1 MPNSDLELKNLLS
14 GSNASSLD
22 PKTKTCVRCYFVRIE
37 QFWARLVFEE
47 TEQKTIL
54 RQSIRSF
61 FLSGATGANID
72 REITSLLLRAVDL
85 SYGRVP
91 KRYKKWIQTIMRT
104 DLVSGSEDPYLLAP
118 RGKRD
123 KERAALRR
131 GRPPMAIGIPRPI
144 SRSLCGLLALRLAIL
159 IKGA

>member
-22 PKTKTCVRCYFVRIE
+22 PKTKTCLCCYFVRIE

-54 RQSIRSF
+54 RQSIRS

-91 KRYKKWIQTIMRT
+91 KRYKKWIQPIKNRSR
-104 DLVSGSEDPYLLAP
+104 SGSEDPYLLAP
-118 RGKRD
+118 RGK
-123 KERAALRR
+123 RAALRR

>member
-22 PKTKTCVRCYFVRIE
+22 PKTKTCVCCCFVRIE

-54 RQSIRSF
+54 RQSIRS

-91 KRYKKWIQTIMRT
+91 KRYKKWIQPIKNR
-104 DLVSGSEDPYLLAP
+104 S
-118 RGKRD
+118 RFRI
-123 KERAALRR
+123 
-131 GRPPMAIGIPRPI
+131 GRPLFINSEGGMRNCIYRNNVECYFRVF
-144 SRSLCGLLALRLAIL
+144 SCS
-159 IKGA
+159 KHD